1 MNNKPSGISLGSGW
15 MVVAA
20 LCFAL
25 MSACVKL
32 GAGSFGSVEL
42 LFWRTS
48 IGALALGG
56 AMAWRRQTPWT
67 PNWAAHAR
75 RSLVGY
81 LALLATFYALIHL
94 PLSTAVTL
102 SYTSSLAFALLCI
115 VKLRER
121 PTAPMLLALA
131 LGFIGIVLLLRP
143 SLTSAQWIA
152 AMVGL
157 ASGVLGG
164 VTLLQVCELGVLG
177 EPSWRTVFWFFAIS
191 SAFGLAW
198 LVAGPGFSPV
208 TAGNVWPLLGVGVF
222 GMLGQLTMTHAYQQG
237 RKYLVASFA
246 YLTVVFSA
254 LLGVCLWGDALNWE
268 AALAMLLI
276 VGSGLLAARR

>member
-1 MNNKPSGISLGSGW
+1 VNSKREGFSLGSGW

-32 GAGSFGSVEL
+32 GAGSFGAVEL

-48 IGALALGG
+48 IGALCLGG
-56 AMAWRRQTPWT
+56 AMAWRGHSPWSAH
-67 PNWAAHAR
+67 WGAHAR
-75 RSLVGY
+75 RSLIGY
-81 LALLATFYALIHL
+81 LALLATFYALTHL

-102 SYTSSLAFALLCI
+102 SYTSSLAFAVLCM

-121 PTAPMLLALA
+121 PTPLIMLALL
-131 LGFIGIVLLLRP
+131 LGFAGIALLLRP
-143 SLTSAQWIA
+143 SLTPEQWLA
-152 AMVGL
+152 GMVGL
-157 ASGVLGG
+157 ASGVLGA
-164 VTLLQVCELGVLG
+164 VTLLQVVELGLLG

-191 SAFGLAW
+191 SLFGLAW
-198 LVAGPGFSPV
+198 LLLGPGFSPV
-208 TAGNVWPLLGVGVF
+208 GADNVWPLLGVGLF
-222 GMLGQLTMTHAYQQG
+222 GLLGQLAMTHAYQRG

-254 LLGVCLWGDALNWE
+254 LFGVWLWGDVLSWE
-268 AALAMLLI
+268 ALLAMLLI
-276 VGSGLLAARR
+276 AGSGLLAARR

>member
-1 MNNKPSGISLGSGW
+1 MNSKRQGLGSGW

-25 MSACVKL
+25 MSACVKW
-32 GAGSFGSVEL
+32 GAGAFGAVEL

-48 IGALALGG
+48 IGALCLGG
-56 AMAWRRQTPWT
+56 AMAWRGHSPWSAH
-67 PNWAAHAR
+67 WGAHAR

-81 LALLATFYALIHL
+81 LALLATFYALTHL

-102 SYTSSLAFALLCI
+102 SYTSSLAFAVLCTL
-115 VKLRER
+115 KLRER
-121 PTAPMLLALA
+121 PTPLILLALL
-131 LGFIGIVLLLRP
+131 LGFAGIALLLRP
-143 SLTSAQWIA
+143 SLTAEQWLA
-152 AMVGL
+152 GLVGL
-157 ASGVLGG
+157 ASGVLGAF
-164 VTLLQVCELGVLG
+164 TLLQVYELGLLG

-191 SAFGLAW
+191 SLFGLAW

-208 TAGNVWPLLGVGVF
+208 GADNVWPLLGVGLF
-222 GMLGQLTMTHAYQQG
+222 GLLGQLAMTHAYQRG
-237 RKYLVASFA
+237 RKYLVASLA

-254 LLGVCLWGDALNWE
+254 LLGVWLWGDALRWE
-268 AALAMLLI
+268 ALLAMLLI